1 MLYSQLSPEYCSYP
15 PTLLL
20 LGVLLHEYLDEG
32 DHGVE
37 HRLGRPRRQVERLLQ
52 AGVHRV
58 DRLVDVLEV
67 EPQLAEQRPPLAG
80 LVGPQGLDDGVLD
93 AAARVHEQRLE
104 LGLQV
109 VYC

>member
-1 MLYSQLSPEYCSYP
+1 M
-15 PTLLL
+15 
-20 LGVLLHEYLDEG
+20 
-32 DHGVE
+32 
-37 HRLGRPRRQVERLLQ
+37 
-52 AGVHRV
+52 
-58 DRLVDVLEV
+58 DVLEV

>member
-1 MLYSQLSPEYCSYP
+1 MTIDHAHSYVRVLYSQLYPAYCSYP

-58 DRLVDVLEV
+58 DRLGRHSVML
-67 EPQLAEQRPPLAG
+67 L
-80 LVGPQGLDDGVLD
+80 
-93 AAARVHEQRLE
+93 
-104 LGLQV
+104 
-109 VYC
+109 